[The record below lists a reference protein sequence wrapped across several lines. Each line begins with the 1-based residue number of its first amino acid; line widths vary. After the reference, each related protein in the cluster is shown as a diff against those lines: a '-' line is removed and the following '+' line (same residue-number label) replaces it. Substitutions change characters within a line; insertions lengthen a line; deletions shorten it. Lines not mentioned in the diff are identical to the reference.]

1 MIFDIVVD
9 IVLLKREN
17 IVFLLVE
24 RRKER
29 SKKLSRKREKKRE
42 KKGGRERRE
51 KEKGRDVRGKRI
63 HGGGRGSAACRLS
76 AAAGENRMYETGD
89 ACCGRRQELS
99 LGP

>member
-29 SKKLSRKREKKRE
+29 SKKLSPILLMTLCAVNP
-42 KKGGRERRE
+42 GA
-51 KEKGRDVRGKRI
+51 
-63 HGGGRGSAACRLS
+63 SNS
-76 AAAGENRMYETGD
+76 SN
-89 ACCGRRQELS
+89 
-99 LGP
+99 